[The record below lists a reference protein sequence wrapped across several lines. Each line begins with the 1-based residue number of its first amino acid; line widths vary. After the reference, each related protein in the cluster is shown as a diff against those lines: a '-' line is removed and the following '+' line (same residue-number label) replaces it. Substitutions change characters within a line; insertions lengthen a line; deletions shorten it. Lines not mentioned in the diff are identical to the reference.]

1 MSVTIVVPDLHAPY
15 HDEKVWRTIL
25 NAIKSVKPDCVVIIG
40 DFADCYAVSSF
51 PKSPLRKQD
60 LRYEI
65 DQARK
70 ELYRLIR
77 VSDCELWYLEGNH
90 EFRLE
95 RYLCQRAPEL
105 YGLVSAKSLML
116 DGTRDVQWVPY
127 RSHVKLGKTVYM
139 HDCGH
144 AGVYAGRHT
153 LAAVGHNVVF
163 GHTHRGGIVTDG
175 THDGKRHFSL
185 NVGWAG
191 NLKEADYMYQIKM
204 KDWLHGFGVVQTD
217 DSTGL
222 VWPSFVPVMSGK
234 AFVLGKEISYQ

>member
-1 MSVTIVVPDLHAPY
+1 MTTTIVVPDLHAPY
-15 HDEKVWRTIL
+15 HDHRVWSVIL
-25 NAIKSVKPDCVVIIG
+25 NSIKHAKPERVVIIG

-51 PKSPLRKQD
+51 PKNPMRKQD

-65 DQARK
+65 DLARK
-70 ELYRLIR
+70 ELHKLIR
-77 VSDCELWYLEGNH
+77 IADCEVVYCEGNH
-90 EFRLE
+90 EFRME

-105 YGLVSAKSLML
+105 YGLVSIKNLML
-116 DGTRDVQWVPY
+116 DGTRDVTWVPY
-127 RSHVKLGKTVYM
+127 RKHIKLGKVVYM

-175 THDGKRHFSL
+175 THDGDRHFSL

-191 NLKEADYMYQIKM
+191 NIKEADYMYQVKM
-204 KDWLHGFGVVQTD
+204 KDWIHGFGLVQSD
-217 DSTGL
+217 NATGL
-222 VWPSFVPVMSGK
+222 VWPSFVPVMRGK
-234 AFVLGKEISYQ
+234 AVVLGKEITA